1 MFGACAVAPTIPIEY
16 PVIVYLADKAQ
27 FLRDNDHGEID
38 EIIDERFR
46 DITGRKVGKAELR
59 SWQSSLVQM
68 AGVLRDDA
76 IPADTG
82 VAVEYHIPQSSK
94 RIDVTLTGRG
104 PNDEKNVI
112 VIELKQWDKA
122 ASTAKDAIV
131 MTKVGRGLHELVH
144 PSYQAWSYA
153 ALLEGFNTAVYD
165 GHIALQPCAYLHNYR
180 SDGEIDSPAYSSYI
194 EKAPL
199 FLKGEA
205 ETQRLRDFIKRH
217 INKGDRS
224 EILYEIEHGEI
235 RPSKA
240 LADSLAGLLKGNQE
254 FVLIDEQKT
263 VYEAAIAAA
272 QSASAAQ
279 PRVVVV
285 TGGPGTG
292 KSVVA
297 INLLVALTGKGL
309 VCQYVSKNAA
319 PRAVFQAKLTGTMRR
334 NRFASL
340 FSGSGAFTDL
350 PRNEFDVLIVDEAHR
365 LNEKSGLF
373 GNLGE
378 NQVKE
383 LVASAKC
390 TIFFID
396 EDQRVTLKDIGS
408 TEVIKAF
415 AEKKG
420 ATVEE
425 YILASQFRCGGSD
438 AYLAW
443 LDNTLAIRPTANT
456 VLDPG
461 EFDFR
466 VFDSPNEL
474 HQVIEEKNGNNKA
487 RMVAGYCWDWTSK
500 TKPAAYDIK
509 IGETYRKR
517 WNLGSDG
524 SLWIIAEE
532 SVSEVGCIHTCQGLE
547 LDYVGVIVGPDLIV
561 RDGKVLT
568 VPERRSRQDQSLKG
582 YKGYLKRQPA
592 QARREADQ
600 VIKNTYRTLM
610 SRGMKGCYIYC
621 TDEETA
627 NYFRSV
633 LTRQ

>member
-1 MFGACAVAPTIPIEY
+1 VSLTLSIHS
-16 PVIVYLADKAQ
+16 PVIVYLADKTQ

-38 EIIDERFR
+38 EIIDEQFR
-46 DITGRKVGKAELR
+46 ERTGRKVGKAELR
-59 SWQSSLVQM
+59 SWQSSLGQM
-68 AGVLRDDA
+68 AGVLRDDD
-76 IPADTG
+76 IPGDTG

-104 PNDEKNVI
+104 PNDEKNAI

-122 ASTAKDAIV
+122 DATEKDAIV
-131 MTKVGRGLHELVH
+131 VTRVGRGLHELVH

-180 SDGEIDSPAYSSYI
+180 SDGEIDSPAYSAYI

-199 FLKGEA
+199 FLKGES

-217 INKGDRS
+217 IKKGDRS
-224 EILYEIEHGEI
+224 EILYEIENGEI

-254 FVLIDEQKT
+254 FVLIDEQKM
-263 VYEAAIAAA
+263 VYEASMAAA
-272 QSASAAQ
+272 QSASPAQ
-279 PRVVVV
+279 PKVIIVS
-285 TGGPGTG
+285 GGPGTG

-319 PRAVFQAKLTGTMRR
+319 PRAVFQAKLAGTMRR
-334 NRFASL
+334 TRFASL
-340 FSGSGAFTDL
+340 FSGSGAFTEL
-350 PRNEFDVLIVDEAHR
+350 PPNEFDVLIVDEAHR
-365 LNEKSGLF
+365 LNERSGLYQ
-373 GNLGE
+373 NLGE

-408 TEVIKAF
+408 KETIASF
-415 AEKKG
+415 AAEKG
-420 ATVEE
+420 AKVEQYE
-425 YILASQFRCGGSD
+425 LASQFRCGGSD

-443 LDNTLAIRPTANT
+443 LDTTLDIRPTANT
-456 VLDPG
+456 VLSPG

-466 VFDSPNEL
+466 VFDSPDEL
-474 HQVIEEKNGNNKA
+474 HQFIEQKNGNNKA

-500 TKPAAYDIK
+500 TKPSRYDIT

-561 RDGKVLT
+561 RDGTVLT

-582 YKGYLKRQPA
+582 YRSFVKRVPERA
-592 QARREADQ
+592 KREADR

-610 SRGMKGCYIYC
+610 SRGMKGCYVYC

-627 NYFRSV
+627 KYFRSV
-633 LTRQ
+633 LAPW

>member
-1 MFGACAVAPTIPIEY
+1 MII
-16 PVIVYLADKAQ
+16 YLADKAQ

-38 EIIDERFR
+38 EIIDEHYR
-46 DITGRKVGKAELR
+46 DATGRRVGRAELR
-59 SWQSSLVQM
+59 SWQSSLGQM

-76 IPADTG
+76 IPAETG

-104 PNDEKNVI
+104 PGGEKNAI

-122 ASTAKDAIV
+122 SSTSKDAIV
-131 MTKVGRGLHELVH
+131 VTKVGRGLHELVH

-153 ALLEGFNTAVYD
+153 ALMEGFNSAVYD

-180 SDGEIDSPAYSSYI
+180 SDGEIDSPAYAAYI

-217 INKGDRS
+217 IRTGDRN
-224 EILYEIEHGEI
+224 EILYEIENGKI

-254 FVLIDEQKT
+254 FVLIDDQKT
-263 VYEAAIAAA
+263 VYEAAMAAA
-272 QSASAAQ
+272 QSASTEQ
-279 PRVVVV
+279 TSVVIVE
-285 TGGPGTG
+285 GGPGTG

-297 INLLVALTGKGL
+297 MNLLVALTGKGL

-319 PRAVFQAKLTGTMRR
+319 PRAVYQAKLAGTMRR
-334 NRFASL
+334 TRFSSL

-350 PRNEFDVLIVDEAHR
+350 QPNEFDVLIVDEAHR

-383 LVASAKC
+383 LVNSAKC
-390 TIFFID
+390 TIFFVD

-408 TEVIKAF
+408 ADAITSF
-415 AEKKG
+415 ADEKG
-420 ATVEE
+420 AEVKR
-425 YILASQFRCGGSD
+425 YNLSSQFRCGGSE
-438 AYLAW
+438 AYLSW
-443 LDNTLAIRPTANT
+443 LDNTLAIRPTVNT
-456 VLDPG
+456 ELTRE

-466 VFDSPNEL
+466 VFDNPDEL
-474 HQVIEEKNGNNKA
+474 HRFIEAKNGSNKA
-487 RMVAGYCWDWTSK
+487 RMVAGYCWDWASK
-500 TKPAAYDIK
+500 TRPSAYDIS
-509 IGETYRKR
+509 IGPTYRKR

-561 RDGKVLT
+561 RDGKVVT
-568 VPERRSRQDQSLKG
+568 VPEKRSRQDQSLKG
-582 YKGYLKRQPA
+582 YKSFAKREPVRA
-592 QARREADQ
+592 KREADR

-610 SRGMKGCYIYC
+610 SRGMKGCYVYC

-627 NYFRSV
+627 AYFRRALSAS
-633 LTRQ
+633 

>member
-1 MFGACAVAPTIPIEY
+1 
-16 PVIVYLADKAQ
+16 
-27 FLRDNDHGEID
+27 
-38 EIIDERFR
+38 
-46 DITGRKVGKAELR
+46 
-59 SWQSSLVQM
+59 M

-76 IPADTG
+76 IPPDTG
-82 VAVEYHIPQSSK
+82 VAVEFHIPQSSK

-104 PNDEKNVI
+104 SNDEKNAI
-112 VIELKQWDKA
+112 VIELKQWDTA
-122 ASTAKDAIV
+122 ESTAKDAIV
-131 MTKVGRGLHELVH
+131 VTRIGRGLHELVH
-144 PSYQAWSYA
+144 PAYQAWSYA

-180 SDGEIDSPAYSSYI
+180 SDGEIDSPAYSAYI

-199 FLKGEA
+199 FLKGES

-217 INKGDRS
+217 IRKGDRS

-240 LADSLAGLLKGNQE
+240 LADSLAGLLRGNQE
-254 FVLIDEQKT
+254 FVLIDDQKT
-263 VYEAAIAAA
+263 VYEAAMAAA
-272 QSASAAQ
+272 QSASAAY

-292 KSVVA
+292 KSVIA

-319 PRAVFQAKLTGTMRR
+319 PRAVFQAKLAGTMRR
-334 NRFASL
+334 TRFSNL
-340 FSGSGAFTDL
+340 FSGSGAFTEA
-350 PRNEFDVLIVDEAHR
+350 PPNEFDVLIVDEAHR

-383 LVASAKC
+383 LIASAKC

-408 TEVIKAF
+408 TALIAGF
-415 AEKKG
+415 AEEKG
-420 ATVEE
+420 AEIEE
-425 YILASQFRCGGSD
+425 HVLASQFRCGGSD

-443 LDNTLAIRPTANT
+443 LDNTLDIRPTANT
-456 VLDPG
+456 VLSPK

-466 VFDSPNEL
+466 VFDSPDEL
-474 HQVIEEKNGNNKA
+474 HRVIEEKNGNNKA

-500 TKPAAYDIK
+500 NTPAAYDIK
-509 IGETYRKR
+509 IGPTYRKR

-524 SLWIIAEE
+524 SLWIIAED
-532 SVSEVGCIHTCQGLE
+532 SVAEVGCIHTCQGLE
-547 LDYVGVIVGPDLIV
+547 LDYAGVIVGPDFIV
-561 RDGKVLT
+561 RDGEVLT

-582 YKGYLKRQPA
+582 YRGFAKRDPERA
-592 QARREADQ
+592 KRDADR

-627 NYFRSV
+627 DHFREA

>member
-1 MFGACAVAPTIPIEY
+1 
-16 PVIVYLADKAQ
+16 VIVYLADKTQ

-46 DITGRKVGKAELR
+46 HITGKKVGKAELR
-59 SWQSSLVQM
+59 SWQSSLGQM
-68 AGVLRDDA
+68 AGVLRDDG

-104 PNDEKNVI
+104 PNDEKNAI

-122 ASTAKDAIV
+122 ASTTKDAIV
-131 MTKVGRGLHELVH
+131 VTRVGRGLHELVH

-180 SDGEIDSPAYSSYI
+180 SDGEIDSPVYSSYI

-199 FLKGEA
+199 FLKGDA
-205 ETQRLRDFIKRH
+205 ETQRLREFIKRH
-217 INKGDRS
+217 IKKGDRS

-279 PRVVVV
+279 PRVVIV

-319 PRAVFQAKLTGTMRR
+319 PRAVFQAKLAGTMRR
-334 NRFASL
+334 TRFASL
-340 FSGSGAFTDL
+340 FSGSGAFTEL
-350 PRNEFDVLIVDEAHR
+350 PPNEFDVLIVDEAHR

-378 NQVKE
+378 NQVME
-383 LVASAKC
+383 LVNSAKC
-390 TIFFID
+390 TIFFVD

-408 TEVIKAF
+408 TELIATF
-415 AEKKG
+415 AGEKG
-420 ATVEE
+420 AEVEE
-425 YILASQFRCGGSD
+425 YTLASQFRCGGSD

-443 LDNTLAIRPTANT
+443 LDNTLNIRPTANT
-456 VLDPG
+456 VLTAG

-466 VFDSPNEL
+466 VFDSPDEL
-474 HQVIEEKNGNNKA
+474 HQFIEDKNGSNKA
-487 RMVAGYCWDWTSK
+487 RVVAGYCWDWASK
-500 TKPAAYDIK
+500 TRPSAYDIS
-509 IGETYRKR
+509 IGQTYRKR

-532 SVSEVGCIHTCQGLE
+532 SISEVGCIHTCQGLE

-561 RDGKVLT
+561 RDGRVLT
-568 VPERRSRQDQSLKG
+568 LPERRARQDQSLKG
-582 YKGYLKRQPA
+582 YKSFSKREPA
-592 QARREADQ
+592 RAKREADR

-610 SRGMKGCYIYC
+610 SRGMKGCYVYC

-627 NYFRSV
+627 DYFRNA
-633 LTRQ
+633 LTAP